1 MRSFLVSAMA
11 AVIVSIWPRTA
22 SAQDMEPGLI
32 IAFNTTT
39 FSGDAAT
46 EFNFRT
52 SFGGGVSLAF
62 VFPNGLSIQP
72 EIRYIVKGAKSDSA
86 IVTGED
92 LPLRVKSTISYLEIP
107 VLAVYS
113 FDFGA
118 SVKPRVFA
126 GPYFASKLESS
137 IEWQSTRGGLTQ
149 SETDQSVE
157 SIDLGFVLGGGLE
170 FEVAGERVVLGARG
184 TFGRSDVRNRPD
196 APLRNTGLEIFTSLI
211 FQ

>member
-1 MRSFLVSAMA
+1 
-11 AVIVSIWPRTA
+11 
-22 SAQDMEPGLI
+22 MEPGLI

-46 EFNFRT
+46 EFDYRT

-62 VFPNGLSIQP
+62 TFPNGFSIQP
-72 EIRYIVKGAKSDSA
+72 ELRYIVKGAKSDSA
-86 IVTGED
+86 IVTGQEV
-92 LPLRVKSTISYLEIP
+92 PLRVKSTISYLEIP

-113 FDFGA
+113 FDVGA

-137 IEWQSTRGGLTQ
+137 IEWQSTQGGLTQ
-149 SETDQSVE
+149 SEPDQSVE
-157 SIDLGFVLGGGLE
+157 SIDLGFVLGGGVE
-170 FEVAGERVVLGARG
+170 FEVAGERVVVGARG
-184 TFGRSDVRNRPD
+184 TFGRSDVRDRPD
-196 APLRNTGLEIFTSLI
+196 APLRNTGLEIFTQLI